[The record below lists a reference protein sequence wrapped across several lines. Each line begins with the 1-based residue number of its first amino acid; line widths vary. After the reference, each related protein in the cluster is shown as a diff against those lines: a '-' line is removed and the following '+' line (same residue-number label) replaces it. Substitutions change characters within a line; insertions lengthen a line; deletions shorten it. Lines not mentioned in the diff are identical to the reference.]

1 MIEYSTAILLVRRF
15 FYRILL
21 YLPVTDRM
29 DNAGC
34 SQLSIYGPFWPEKP
48 RKTEYKAKA

>member
-21 YLPVTDRM
+21 NLPVTDRM

-34 SQLSIYGPFWPEKP
+34 RLLSIYCPFWSEKP

>member
-21 YLPVTDRM
+21 NLPVTDRM
-29 DNAGC
+29 NNAGC
-34 SQLSIYGPFWPEKP
+34 RLLSIYCPFWSEKP